1 MENAVTLTVT
11 MNRPQYAATNEPQ
24 VGYCL
29 VEALPAMSINTPMPL
44 NFCFVLDHS
53 GSMDG
58 EKLDNMK
65 RAAKHALGMLKPNDI
80 VSVVEFDDNVKVI
93 APSQP
98 ATNITAIQQQIDRM
112 RSAGG
117 TEISKGMKLGLDEL
131 RKQLAPN
138 RVNRMLLL
146 TDGQTNGDEKRCA
159 DLASECKQLGI
170 GVAVYGLGDDWNE
183 QLIDQIANNSGG
195 NATFIEQ
202 PDLIAQE
209 FQGAL
214 QQAQGE
220 VVQNARLLL
229 RLVAGCTPRNAWRV
243 TPAIQK
249 LTQRAMSDR
258 EVVISLGALDA
269 QQGGATL
276 IELMLPAR
284 PAGSYRIAQADLTFD
299 VPALNQS
306 DLHATANVMLEFTQS
321 AQASTIQVPRIAN
334 LIEKVSA
341 FNLQTRALDD
351 MRTGNITGATQKLRA
366 AATRLL
372 DLGEADLAQVAQ
384 QEADNI
390 AKKGSMTDLGTKKLS
405 FGTRKLTQKLDE

>member
-1 MENAVTLTVT
+1 MGNEVTLTVT
-11 MNRPQYAATNEPQ
+11 MNRPQYAATGEPQ

-29 VEALPAMSINTPMPL
+29 VEAMPAVSINMPMPL

-58 EKLDNMK
+58 EKLDKMK
-65 RAAKHALGMLKPNDI
+65 RAAKHALSLLKPNDV
-80 VSVVEFDDNVKVI
+80 VSVIEFDDNVKVI
-93 APSQP
+93 APSQA
-98 ATNITAIQQQIDRM
+98 ATNIGAIQQQIDRM

-117 TEISKGMKLGLDEL
+117 TEISKAIKLGLDEL

-159 DLASECKQLGI
+159 DLASECKQLGVGI
-170 GVAVYGLGDDWNE
+170 AVYGLGDDWNE
-183 QLIDQIANNSGG
+183 QLLEQIALNSGG
-195 NATFIEQ
+195 SATYIEQ
-202 PDLIAQE
+202 PDLIAKE

-229 RLVAGCTPRNAWRV
+229 RLVAGCVPRNAWRV
-243 TPAIQK
+243 IPAIQK
-249 LTQRAMSDR
+249 LSQRAMSDR
-258 EVVISLGALDA
+258 EVVISLGSLDA
-269 QQGGATL
+269 QLGGSVL
-276 IELMLPAR
+276 VELMLPAR
-284 PAGSYRIAQADLTFD
+284 SAGSYRIAQADLTFD

-306 DLHATANVMLEFTQS
+306 NLHALADVMLDFTQNT
-321 AQASTIQVPRIAN
+321 QASTIQVPRIAN

-341 FNLQTRALDD
+341 FNLQTRALEDL
-351 MRTGNITGATQKLRA
+351 RTGNASGATQKLRA

-372 DLGEADLAQVAQ
+372 DLGENDLAKVAQ

-390 AKKGSMTDLGTKKLS
+390 AKQGKMTDLGTKKLNY
-405 FGTRKLTQKLDE
+405 GTRKLTQKLDD